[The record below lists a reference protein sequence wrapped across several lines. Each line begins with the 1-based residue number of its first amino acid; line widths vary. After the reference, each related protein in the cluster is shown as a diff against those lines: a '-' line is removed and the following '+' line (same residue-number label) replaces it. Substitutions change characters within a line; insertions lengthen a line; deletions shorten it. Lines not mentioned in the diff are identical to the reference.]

1 MGKSASV
8 VLAGLVAAMSL
19 SASPAHASQ
28 VSVSME
34 LTRFTMGQFFSATG
48 TFNNGLMV
56 NGQSV
61 TVCGSD
67 PTCAAALADP
77 SIVNTA
83 ISGSS
88 VVFRYD
94 TAKFPTNAPNSF
106 SFVGAQSEV
115 AGPGISF
122 LLGTLTFTNGQFY
135 PLAFVDFTL
144 TTHSTNPALNNH
156 GLSGRIR
163 LDTNSTVSLQPEAEA
178 DYFTLQDA
186 AGRTLSSLGSVRVY
200 DSFACPAGTPAGQ
213 TCNVGSVDLYGHIN
227 SLDLERFANATGGA
241 FINAS
246 TTGSLVPE
254 PSTGLLWAAG
264 MGLALWR
271 KRGRATHSG

>member
-1 MGKSASV
+1 MRNAAKGWV
-8 VLAGLVAAMSL
+8 GGFVAALSL
-19 SASPAHASQ
+19 AASTAQAVP

-34 LTRFTMGQFFSATG
+34 LTHFTMGKFFSADG
-48 TFNNGLMV
+48 AYYSGLMV

-61 TVCGSD
+61 PVCGSD
-67 PTCAAALADP
+67 ITCSAAMADP
-77 SIVNTA
+77 STINTA

-94 TAKFPTNAPNSF
+94 TAKFPTNAPNTF
-106 SFVGAQSEV
+106 SFEGAVSDV

-122 LLGTLTFTNGQFY
+122 LLGKLTFTNGQFY

-144 TTHSTNPALNNH
+144 TTHSTNAALNNH
-156 GLSGRIR
+156 TLSGRIR

-178 DYFTLQDA
+178 DYFTIQDA
-186 AGRTLSSLGSVRVY
+186 AGHTISSLGSVRVY
-200 DSFACPAGTPAGQ
+200 DSFACPTGTPAGQ

-227 SLDLERFANATGGA
+227 SLDLDRFANATGGA

-254 PSTGLLWAAG
+254 PSTALLWTAG
-264 MGLALWR
+264 LGLALWR
-271 KRGRATHSG
+271 RRGGGLKAL